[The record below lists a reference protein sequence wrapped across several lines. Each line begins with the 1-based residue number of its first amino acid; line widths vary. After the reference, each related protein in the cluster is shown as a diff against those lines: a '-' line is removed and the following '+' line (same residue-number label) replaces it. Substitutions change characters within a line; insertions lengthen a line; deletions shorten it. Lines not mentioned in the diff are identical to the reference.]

1 MDQEGQKRA
10 RKILIGYWLPICEC
24 RHVTIAHT
32 ECADLPASDGPTPD
46 AKSQQI
52 LSVAPILPGQ
62 TSQSLNGAHRS
73 QSYHTQT
80 SQGTNSNDLIDFGQA
95 SDSSGARSGQAPPQQ
110 SKTRDL
116 LDLQD
121 QPGPGQPVQ
130 RVDTMT
136 SDLDEF
142 VDAKP

>member
-1 MDQEGQKRA
+1 TDRA
-10 RKILIGYWLPICEC
+10 ELS
-24 RHVTIAHT
+24 
-32 ECADLPASDGPTPD
+32 ASDGPTPD

-62 TSQSLNGAHRS
+62 TSQSLNGAHSS
-73 QSYHTQT
+73 QSYQTQS
-80 SQGTNSNDLIDFGQA
+80 SQGKNSNDLIDFGQA
-95 SDSSGARSGQAPPQQ
+95 SDSSGARLGQAPPQQ
-110 SKTRDL
+110 PKTQDL

-136 SDLDEF
+136 SDMEEF